1 MTTRLDGLPV
11 RRTDVVLVDDGE
23 RSMLVAP
30 DQDGTHVLNPTA
42 RAIWELCDGVT
53 LPAEMVAAICEVF
66 AITPERASV
75 DVDRTLEE
83 LTRVGLISWSVTA
96 ERLEP

>member
-1 MTTRLDGLPV
+1 MSTRLDSLPV

-30 DQDGTHVLNPTA
+30 GQDGTHVLNPTA

-53 LPAEMVAAICEVF
+53 LPEEMVAAICEVF
-66 AITPERASV
+66 VVTPAQAV
-75 DVDRTLEE
+75 ADVERTLEE
-83 LTRVGLISWSVTA
+83 LTRVGLITWASPPGRPA
-96 ERLEP
+96 P

>member
-1 MTTRLDGLPV
+1 MTTRLDGLPA

-30 DQDGTHVLNPTA
+30 DNDGTHVLNPTA

-53 LPAEMVAAICEVF
+53 LPTEMVEAICEVF
-66 AITPERASV
+66 VVTPERAQS
-75 DVDRTLEE
+75 DVERTLEE
-83 LTRVGLISWSVTA
+83 LSRVGLIAWSSA
-96 ERLEP
+96 PGRHAP

>member
-1 MTTRLDGLPV
+1 VTTRLDGLPA

-30 DQDGTHVLNPTA
+30 DQDVTHVLNPTA

-53 LPAEMVAAICEVF
+53 LPAEMVVAICQVF
-66 AITPERASV
+66 AVTPERASA

-83 LTRVGLISWSVTA
+83 LTRVGLIAWPDA
-96 ERLEP
+96 ADRLEP

>member
-1 MTTRLDGLPV
+1 MNTRLDGVPA

-53 LPAEMVAAICEVF
+53 LPAEMVAAICQVF
-66 AITPERASV
+66 AITPERASA

-83 LTRVGLISWSVTA
+83 LTRVGLIAWPDA
-96 ERLEP
+96 ADRLEP

>member
-1 MTTRLDGLPV
+1 VSTRLDGLPV

-66 AITPERASV
+66 AVTPERAAA

-83 LTRVGLISWSVTA
+83 LTRVGLIAWPPPA
-96 ERLEP
+96 GRLDP

>member
-1 MTTRLDGLPV
+1 MTTRLDGLPA

-23 RSMLVAP
+23 RSLLVAP
-30 DQDGTHVLNPTA
+30 GQDGTHVLNPTA

-53 LPAEMVAAICEVF
+53 LPAEMVAAICQVF
-66 AITPERASV
+66 AVTPERAAA

-83 LTRVGLISWSVTA
+83 LTRVGLIAWSSA
-96 ERLEP
+96 PGRQAP